1 MLPYD
6 MRRGLYRAFGTR
18 RGINRAKRGA
28 LIAIM
33 TLLIIA
39 CLLGLVISRAV
50 PVIEEMAKASTTGIV
65 TSTVNKAI
73 RNKMSDGSLDY
84 EKLVSLEK
92 DEYGNITALVTNM
105 SKINLLQSDITS
117 AVIDLLS
124 QNKSAII
131 RIPLGNII
139 GSAIFSGTGPT
150 IPVKILSV
158 TSVKTSFSN
167 QFSAAGINQTRH
179 QIMLKVDVSL
189 SILIP
194 GHTTSFS
201 VPTEVCIAETVIVG
215 SVPNTY
221 ADIQS
226 ADITS

>member
-1 MLPYD
+1 MLPYEI
-6 MRRGLYRAFGTR
+6 RRGIYRAFGTR
-18 RGINRAKRGA
+18 RGIHRAKRGA
-28 LIAIM
+28 LLAISI
-33 TLLIIA
+33 LLIIA
-39 CLLGLVISRAV
+39 IILCIIVSRAV
-50 PVIEEMAKASTTGIV
+50 PIIEQMAKTSTTGIV

-105 SKINLLQSDITS
+105 AKINLLQADITS

-124 QNKSAII
+124 ENDSAVV
-131 RIPLGNII
+131 RIPLGNIV

-179 QIMLKVDVSL
+179 QIMLNVDVSL

-194 GHTTSFS
+194 GHTTSLT

-226 ADITS
+226 ADTTD